1 MGNVK
6 LCFATGT
13 SLIDL
18 KHRLADLK
26 LTNPKLANM
35 FECAVT
41 CDGFVLA
48 SNMDTVQ
55 PIEYSNPDRN
65 KSDAISEIIDNIGS
79 INASGF
85 IFMGDS
91 RAGLMGME
99 YLKMLSDRFEYGTYN
114 IMPKSSEVQA
124 PIPYVDFRSTKP
136 RIEGCVE
143 RLNFVTNKIIEKE
156 NLM

>member
-1 MGNVK
+1 
-6 LCFATGT
+6 
-13 SLIDL
+13 
-18 KHRLADLK
+18 
-26 LTNPKLANM
+26 M

-114 IMPKSSEVQA
+114 IIPKVLKS
-124 PIPYVDFRSTKP
+124 K
-136 RIEGCVE
+136 
-143 RLNFVTNKIIEKE
+143 RLFLMLILDLQ
-156 NLM
+156 NLELKVVWKA

>member
-13 SLIDL
+13 NLIDL

-35 FECAVT
+35 FEYAVT

-124 PIPYVDFRSTKP
+124 PVPYVDFRSTKP

-143 RLNFVTNKIIEKE
+143 GLNFVTNKIMEKE